1 MKLCPGHFESNIQKY
16 IFVESIHTK
25 LSAVQLSLMASII
38 YFVNQYRTDT
48 ISITKSCPIGNARK
62 HLFSEAMD
70 RILRERAI
78 VMENY
83 RLLRLSYPA
92 LPGVLRDIY
101 SSFDNARFAYGAVAR
116 RPRQLD
122 GDVRGGGDLGDND
135 AALADRQHFS

>member
-1 MKLCPGHFESNIQKY
+1 MKLCPGQFESNTQKY
-16 IFVESIHTK
+16 IFVESVHTK

-92 LPGVLRDIY
+92 LPGVLRDFQVLYKILIILESY
-101 SSFDNARFAYGAVAR
+101 SENS
-116 RPRQLD
+116 
-122 GDVRGGGDLGDND
+122 
-135 AALADRQHFS
+135 

>member
-16 IFVESIHTK
+16 IFVESVCTK
-25 LSAVQLSLMASII
+25 LSAAVQLSLMASII

-78 VMENY
+78 IMENY

-92 LPGVLRDIY
+92 LPGVLRDFQVLYKILRVIVKTHE
-101 SSFDNARFAYGAVAR
+101 NRE
-116 RPRQLD
+116 
-122 GDVRGGGDLGDND
+122 
-135 AALADRQHFS
+135 